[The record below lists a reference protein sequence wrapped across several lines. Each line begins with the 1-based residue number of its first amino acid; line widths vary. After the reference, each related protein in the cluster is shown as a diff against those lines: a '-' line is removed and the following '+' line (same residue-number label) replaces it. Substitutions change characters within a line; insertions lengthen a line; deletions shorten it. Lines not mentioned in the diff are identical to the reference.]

1 LRALTPAGLLTA
13 ALAADPASPLLTYY
27 DDVDGARV
35 ELSVATFANW
45 VAKTANLLVHGLDR
59 SAGDRAVLLL
69 PLHWLS
75 AVAAMGCW
83 TAGLAVTGS
92 GSGEVAFA
100 APDRLREA
108 RSTGAEEVVAVSLR
122 PLGGPLGAVP
132 IGITDYGAEVL
143 GYGDSFSASVPLDPA
158 APALDGLSGAQLVDA
173 ARAAAS
179 RWGLGAGD
187 RVLSVLPYDTLDGW
201 LVGLLAPLVA
211 GGGVVLCQHL
221 DVGGLAHKAATE
233 RVTAAA
239 GIDIEGVRRLL

>member
-1 LRALTPAGLLTA
+1 M
-13 ALAADPASPLLTYY
+13 
-27 DDVDGARV
+27 
-35 ELSVATFANW
+35 
-45 VAKTANLLVHGLDR
+45 AKTANLLVHGLDR

-92 GSGEVAFA
+92 GSAQVAFA

-122 PLGGPLGAVP
+122 PLGGALGGDLP
-132 IGITDYGAEVL
+132 PGITDYGAEVL
-143 GYGDSFSASVPLDPA
+143 GYGDSFSPSVPLDPA
-158 APALDGLSGAQLVDA
+158 TPAFDGQTGAQLVDA

-187 RVLSVLPYDTLDGW
+187 RMLSVLPFDTLDGW
-201 LVGLLAPLVA
+201 LAGLLAPLVA
-211 GGGVVLCQHL
+211 GGGVVLCRHV
-221 DVGGLAHKAATE
+221 DVGALGGRVVAE
-233 RVTAAA
+233 RVTATAGVAVPGVRELAA
-239 GIDIEGVRRLL
+239 G